1 MSSLPSKL
9 KEFLMLAENCWKI
22 EIKVFLY
29 CAISHEN
36 YSLSHIFFP
45 WLSFEYVEFNDD
57 VHFVSFWLEILFW
70 ANFVQ
75 KIKTVSLSW
84 NFAPDLF
91 EYAELCRKYVV
102 LTFSPFRPEKP
113 FLGKSGQKNRNCQFK
128 LKFGTKTNLN
138 MWNSI
143 MMFTLSVFD
152 HKYLYWANLV

>member
-9 KEFLMLAENCWKI
+9 KEDLMLAENYWKI

-29 CAISHEN
+29 CAVSHEN
-36 YSLSHIFFP
+36 YSLPHIFFP
-45 WLSFEYVEFNDD
+45 WSSVEYVEFNDD

-102 LTFSPFRPEKP
+102 LAFS
-113 FLGKSGQKNRNCQFK
+113 LLDQKNPF
-128 LKFGTKTNLN
+128 
-138 MWNSI
+138 
-143 MMFTLSVFD
+143 
-152 HKYLYWANLV
+152 WANLVKKIRIVSLSWNLVPRLIWYVEFNDDVHFICFWP